1 MDVKLAENITAIVGR
16 LLKLSAAVDPDTD
29 LALLGL
35 DSMSAVG
42 LVVELEAIFDIAF
55 EDDELLLKHFDTIR
69 KIVAKVEQKR
79 ALAG

>member
-1 MDVKLAENITAIVGR
+1 MDMKLAENITAIVGR
-16 LLKLSAAVDPDTD
+16 LLRLSEAVDPDTD

-42 LVVELEAIFDIAF
+42 LVVELEAVFDIAF

-69 KIVAKVEQKR
+69 KIAAKVEQKR

>member
-1 MDVKLAENITAIVGR
+1 MKLAENITAIVGR
-16 LLKLSAAVDPDTD
+16 LLRLSEAVDPDTD

-42 LVVELEAIFDIAF
+42 LVVELEAVFDIAF

-69 KIVAKVEQKR
+69 KIAAKVEQKR